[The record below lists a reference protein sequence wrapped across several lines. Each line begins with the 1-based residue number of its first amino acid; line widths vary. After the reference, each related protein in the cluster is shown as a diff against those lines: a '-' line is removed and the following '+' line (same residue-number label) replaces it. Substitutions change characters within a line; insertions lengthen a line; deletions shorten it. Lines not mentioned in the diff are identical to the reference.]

1 MGALTRTVDL
11 THPHTHNRQ
20 IEPSP
25 AQPCESVVI
34 DSVQIEVAGGAGG
47 DGGVSFLREKFS
59 PLGGPDGGDGGRGA
73 DVILV
78 ADSRLASL
86 DRYSD
91 SRVHAAAA
99 GVNGS
104 GNQRRG
110 ASASPLELPV
120 PVGTTVWLLDSPL
133 DQPIADLER
142 AGDRAVIARGG
153 RGGMGNR
160 RFATSTRQ
168 APKWAQS
175 GAAGQQLRL
184 RLELKLIA
192 DVGIVGLPNAGKS
205 TLLTAWSNASP
216 KIGDYPF
223 TTLEPQLGVV
233 NLGYDSFVAA
243 DMPGLIEGASEGV
256 GLGIEFLRHIERTR
270 VLVHLLD
277 MTREEPLDD
286 FTLINDELKAFGHGL
301 PEKPQILGLNKMDD
315 SDAQARLELLQP
327 QIEALGLPRLSLSA
341 ATREGTRE
349 LALRALQAL
358 REVQM
363 TEQRAAAREL
373 PVLTP
378 APAQRARFEAYRGE
392 DGMAVVDGPTP
403 NWLAQTL
410 PLDEREA
417 REEFYTRL
425 RRMGVQRVLN
435 RLKVVDGERIRVGGV
450 ELAWEA

>member
-1 MGALTRTVDL
+1 
-11 THPHTHNRQ
+11 
-20 IEPSP
+20 
-25 AQPCESVVI
+25 VI
-34 DSVQIEVAGGAGG
+34 DSVEIEVAGGAGG

-59 PLGGPDGGDGGRGA
+59 PLGGPDGGDGGRGG
-73 DVILV
+73 DVVLV

-120 PVGTTVWLLDSPL
+120 PVGTTVWLLDSPS

-175 GAAGQQLRL
+175 GAAGQHLRL

-301 PEKPQILGLNKMDD
+301 AEKPQLLGLNKMDD
-315 SDAQARLELLQP
+315 PDAQARLELLQP
-327 QIEALGLPRLSLSA
+327 QIEALGLPWLSLSA
-341 ATREGTRE
+341 ATRQGTRE

-358 REVQM
+358 REVQA
-363 TEQRAAAREL
+363 TELSTAAREL

-378 APAQRARFEAYRGE
+378 EPAQRARFQAYRAE

-425 RRMGVQRVLN
+425 RRMGVQRVLS
-435 RLKVVDGERIRVGGV
+435 RLQVKDGERIRVGGV

>member
-1 MGALTRTVDL
+1 M
-11 THPHTHNRQ
+11 
-20 IEPSP
+20 
-25 AQPCESVVI
+25 I
-34 DSVQIEVAGGAGG
+34 DSVEIEVAGGTGG

-59 PLGGPDGGDGGRGA
+59 PLGGPDGGDGGRGG
-73 DVILV
+73 DVVLV

-91 SRVHAAAA
+91 SRVHAAVA
-99 GVNGS
+99 GVKG
-104 GNQRRG
+104 GPNQRRG
-110 ASASPLELPV
+110 ASAPPLELPV
-120 PVGTTVWLLDSPL
+120 PVGTTVWLVDSPS
-133 DQPIADLER
+133 DEPIADLKA
-142 AGDRAVIARGG
+142 AGDRATIARGG

-160 RFATSTRQ
+160 RFATPTRQ
-168 APKWAQS
+168 APKWAQW
-175 GAAGQQLRL
+175 GADGQRMTL

-192 DVGIVGLPNAGKS
+192 DIGIVGLPNAGKS
-205 TLLTAWSNASP
+205 TLLTAWSKASP
-216 KIGDYPF
+216 KIGAYPF

-277 MTREEPLDD
+277 MTREEPLED
-286 FTLINDELKAFGHGL
+286 FALINEELRAFGHGL
-301 PEKPQILGLNKMDD
+301 SEKPQILGLNKLDD
-315 SDAQARLELLQP
+315 PDAQARLELIQP
-327 QIEALGLPRLSLSA
+327 EIEALGLPWLPLSA
-341 ATREGTRE
+341 ATHEGTRE

-358 REVQM
+358 REVQA
-363 TEQRAAAREL
+363 TEARAAAREL

-378 APAQRARFEAYRGE
+378 EPTQRARFEAYRAE

-410 PLDEREA
+410 PLEEREA

-425 RRMGVQRVLN
+425 RRMGVQRVLT
-435 RLKVVDGERIRVGGV
+435 RLKVKDGERIRVGGV
-450 ELAWEA
+450 ELAWES